1 MGGVKHLGS
10 PTMAAFSTLK
20 IAGLVLLAFLPHLAS
35 AIIAAKE
42 AVPGAVIQYD
52 PQWQKVLYAKGKTPS
67 ARVIRTNELL
77 DAKFGQFD
85 DQWTITDD
93 SDTIFVRVM
102 KKESRGIIHKLVKAD
117 LLYFQLIEAPTTNA
131 AVRSTSTPNTPVAA
145 TLRGSPT
152 STRTS
157 ARPTLTRP
165 KTSNWNIPSSPRA
178 NGSGF
183 TQSQLTKDTVLTY
196 TGTEKKWQNTVA
208 NKWTV
213 DLSYYNHVYL
223 NSDDGK
229 RLKVYHHEM
238 AEFKKNGSARRRLGW
253 KPSDDIPRRREHFHH
268 SFVNRVIR
276 ESERQS

>member
-20 IAGLVLLAFLPHLAS
+20 IAGLILLAFLPHLAS
-35 AIIAAKE
+35 AMRLSDAKE
-42 AVPGAVIQYD
+42 GAIIQYD
-52 PQWQKVLYAKGKTPS
+52 RFAEGSTGTKDYLSGTFSPY
-67 ARVIRTNELL
+67 
-77 DAKFGQFD
+77 D
-85 DQWTITDD
+85 DQWMITEHNDPLY
-93 SDTIFVRVM
+93 VRVV
-102 KKESRGIIHKLVKAD
+102 KKNGRGSIKRLLKKD
-117 LLYFQLIEAPTTNA
+117 LSFFKLIESPTTTTNA
-131 AVRSTSTPNTPVAA
+131 AVRSTSTPNSPVAA
-145 TLRGSPT
+145 THRGSPT

-157 ARPTLTRP
+157 ARPTLTRVP
-165 KTSNWNIPSSPRA
+165 TSNWNIPSSPRA

-196 TGTEKKWQNTVA
+196 TGTEKKWENTVA

-238 AEFKKNGSARRRLGW
+238 AEFSKNGSARRRLGW